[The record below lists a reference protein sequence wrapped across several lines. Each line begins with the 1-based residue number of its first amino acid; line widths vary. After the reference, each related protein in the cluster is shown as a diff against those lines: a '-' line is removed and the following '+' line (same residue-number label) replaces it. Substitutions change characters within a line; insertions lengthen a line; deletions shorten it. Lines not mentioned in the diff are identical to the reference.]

1 MKKTYIGSKYFFVC
15 YSTLKQLK
23 VDIERKGEEKVID
36 FNGWLLITKKDN
48 KKYKYCLFKGEIS
61 RTLVVED

>member
-1 MKKTYIGSKYFFVC
+1 MRKTYIG
-15 YSTLKQLK
+15 YSSLTQLK

-36 FNGWLLITKKDN
+36 FNGWHLITKKGN